1 MREYKQLRIN
11 SSQEGGRGLFQR
23 SSVSVQPVKARVWQ
37 PPLLPP
43 VERDV
48 RGFALRFYTEE
59 GNWDLVGNNTPVF
72 FVRDPLKFL
81 DFIHTL
87 PGPLWRAL
95 HQANISSM
103 SNGV

>member
-11 SSQEGGRGLFQR
+11 PSHEGARGLFQR
-23 SSVSVQPVKARVWQ
+23 SSVSVQPIKARVWQ
-37 PPLLPP
+37 LPLLQP

-59 GNWDLVGNNTPVF
+59 GNWDLLGNNAPVF

-81 DFIHTL
+81 DFIHNL
-87 PGPLWRAL
+87 RGPLWRAL